1 MKNKTEELGVK
12 NIEEARTETDKKRI
26 SETVGRLAEVVR
38 CKKELKREIDES
50 IASILWTTKEAS
62 DVICDLLRSENEAI
76 RLQAAKA
83 IIEISLANRS
93 ELFHER
99 RGSL

>member
-1 MKNKTEELGVK
+1 MKNKTEVLGVK
-12 NIEEARTETDKKRI
+12 NIEEARAETDKKRI
-26 SETVGRLAEVVR
+26 SEIVGRLAEVVR

-62 DVICDLLRSENEAI
+62 EVIYDLLRSENEAI

-83 IIEISLANRS
+83 IVEISLANRT
-93 ELFHER
+93 ELFHKR
-99 RGSL
+99 RGSM